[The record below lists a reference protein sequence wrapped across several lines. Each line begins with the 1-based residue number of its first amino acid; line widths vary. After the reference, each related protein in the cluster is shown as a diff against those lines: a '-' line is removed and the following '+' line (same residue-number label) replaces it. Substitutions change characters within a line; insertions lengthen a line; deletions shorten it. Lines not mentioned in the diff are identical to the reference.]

1 MKGMGVAMKS
11 QPILPLYQKL
21 AEDLKSQI
29 EDGSLKENEKLP
41 SELELSQEYS
51 VSRITLRKAM
61 EILAEERY
69 IIKHQGL
76 GTFVAPRKLNR
87 IDDGRRMGFT
97 EVCANEGK
105 TASAEILGVEWLTAK
120 GELGRNLR
128 VEEGEKV
135 FKLSRIRGC
144 DGIPVMIEVL
154 YFSSRFSYL
163 LQEDLTKSV
172 YAVLREH
179 GDIPSHSVRTVEVGY
194 AGAREEEYLGM
205 KQGEVLLLLNEKA
218 LDESGEVIHSG
229 IQIINP
235 QRYKLTIIN

>member
-1 MKGMGVAMKS
+1 MKS

-61 EILAEERY
+61 EILAEEGY